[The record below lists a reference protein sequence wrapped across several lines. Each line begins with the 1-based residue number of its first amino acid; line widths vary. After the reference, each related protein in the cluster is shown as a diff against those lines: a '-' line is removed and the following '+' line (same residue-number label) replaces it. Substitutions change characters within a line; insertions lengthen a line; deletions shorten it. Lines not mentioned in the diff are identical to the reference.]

1 MYDLQEIEQG
11 LNRYYKRVQHEACTG
26 TVEGEGTSR
35 YYDMVPPVIDVEFKE
50 VHEPEYEHEHKDT
63 HKKRTKRQSLLDRVI
78 AAVWCKIVI
87 TVAASAVLWFFAM
100 AIMYVVLAAVI

>member
-1 MYDLQEIEQG
+1 MYDLQQIEQG
-11 LNRYYKRVQHEACTG
+11 LNRYYKRVQHETCTG

-35 YYDMVPPVIDVEFKE
+35 YYDPVPPVIDVEFKE
-50 VHEPEYEHEHKDT
+50 VHEPEHEHE

-78 AAVWCKIVI
+78 VAVWCKIVI